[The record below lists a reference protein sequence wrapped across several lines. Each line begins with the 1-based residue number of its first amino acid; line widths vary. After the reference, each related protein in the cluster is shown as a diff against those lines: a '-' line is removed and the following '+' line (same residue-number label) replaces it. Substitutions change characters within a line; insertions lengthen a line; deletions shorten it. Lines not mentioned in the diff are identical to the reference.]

1 MLAEVSIKISK
12 AIFPIWIY
20 NYNININNS
29 HIIESATC
37 VDMVYDHDVWWI
49 SFPWTFFSYLFQPVT
64 HHALSYAIYKFII
77 LLYNVQII
85 GNVWGEE
92 IWRTCAKEEASDF
105 EGKQNFSLTPLWISV
120 TFVCF
125 IWTPES
131 RIKPVQIHKY
141 VAG

>member
-49 SFPWTFFSYLFQPVT
+49 SFPWTFFPTF
-64 HHALSYAIYKFII
+64 FN
-77 LLYNVQII
+77 LLHTMHCHMLYIN
-85 GNVWGEE
+85 
-92 IWRTCAKEEASDF
+92 
-105 EGKQNFSLTPLWISV
+105 L
-120 TFVCF
+120 
-125 IWTPES
+125 
-131 RIKPVQIHKY
+131 
-141 VAG
+141 